1 MMPCY
6 TADNLPDLQQTRAL
20 MHVLM
25 TLIEENMP
33 QIQAT
38 RYDITLKPD
47 NSPVTASDV
56 FIEHLICDYL
66 KTQIPDIT
74 FAGEETFTAQTDL
87 TSEGYYAILDPIDG
101 TENFCSGLKEWG
113 VSFTLWYG
121 KTHLGSLLYL
131 PELREH
137 LMTGDTLVPVH
148 SRIRGFSSSMCDEI
162 LQGMRET
169 QESRLMGC
177 AVYNLYNVVRGS
189 FARFTNPRGAYA
201 WDLLPGLMLA
211 REHHCDIEV
220 EGKPYHGEFL
230 EPGRKYRVDIR
241 HRYDLHSGQGPV
253 G

>member
-1 MMPCY
+1 MPRF
-6 TADNLPDLQQTRAL
+6 TADTLPDLQQTRAL
-20 MHVLM
+20 MHGLM
-25 TLIEENMP
+25 TLIEDNIP
-33 QIQAT
+33 RIQAT

-66 KTQIPDIT
+66 KAQIPDIT
-74 FAGEETFTAQTDL
+74 FAGEETFTAETDL

-113 VSFTLWYG
+113 VSFTLWHG

-162 LQGMRET
+162 LQGMQET
-169 QESRLMGC
+169 QESRL
-177 AVYNLYNVVRGS
+177 VVSRS
-189 FARFTNPRGAYA
+189 
-201 WDLLPGLMLA
+201 W
-211 REHHCDIEV
+211 
-220 EGKPYHGEFL
+220 
-230 EPGRKYRVDIR
+230 
-241 HRYDLHSGQGPV
+241 
-253 G
+253 